1 MAGAEVG
8 AGILFVLRECRI
20 GQRTFPQGLKPTN
33 IYGSVGTTEVVPC
46 YKAEAL
52 GLLRRR
58 FSADYA
64 SPCGYRVTKS
74 AIDANSCSE
83 FHMERD
89 YAHKMVRFTV
99 LASGSK
105 GNSSIVSS
113 VSATG
118 GSTRILVDAGLSCR
132 ELFRRM
138 AVAGEDPK
146 TLDAILIT
154 HEHADHVNGLPV
166 TARKLGIPVYF
177 TEATHR
183 AWVRQVTPQRR
194 ITYAEWAE
202 EHKKQ
207 KLAAEEPVLDPVCG
221 PVAPESAELEEAVCE
236 AKAPVSDAAR
246 LPAVNYFRAGEAFQI
261 GEIAVSPFTIPHDAA
276 DPVGFVFSAEGV
288 RLAVATD
295 LGYMPLN
302 VQSQLRRCD
311 LMLLESNHDLEM
323 LRDGPYPWQVK
334 QRVLSRVGH
343 LSNDATAQYLE
354 QTYDGAATYLILA
367 HLSESNNL
375 PELARIAAERA
386 LVSKPSL
393 LANRLLLA
401 SQHEPLA
408 PICF

>member
-1 MAGAEVG
+1 
-8 AGILFVLRECRI
+8 
-20 GQRTFPQGLKPTN
+20 
-33 IYGSVGTTEVVPC
+33 
-46 YKAEAL
+46 
-52 GLLRRR
+52 
-58 FSADYA
+58 
-64 SPCGYRVTKS
+64 
-74 AIDANSCSE
+74 
-83 FHMERD
+83 
-89 YAHKMVRFTV
+89 MVRFTV

-113 VSATG
+113 ISPAG

-138 AVAGEDPK
+138 ALAGEDPK

-154 HEHADHVNGLPV
+154 HEHADHVNGLAV

-194 ITYAEWAE
+194 ISYAQWAAQY
-202 EHKKQ
+202 KSQKDQAQIAQAKQ
-207 KLAAEEPVLDPVCG
+207 DRAQKDRARELAAEAEETGPEIAEAEMAEQEDAGCEPGNAPAPDP
-221 PVAPESAELEEAVCE
+221 
-236 AKAPVSDAAR
+236 AR

-276 DPVGFVFSAEGV
+276 DPVGFVFTAEGV

-295 LGYMPLN
+295 LGYMPPN
-302 VQSQLRRCD
+302 VQTQLRRCD

-323 LRDGPYPWQVK
+323 LRDGPYPWSVK

-343 LSNDATAQYLE
+343 LSNDATAQFLE
-354 QTYDGAATYLILA
+354 QTYDGTATYLILA

-375 PELARIAAERA
+375 PELARLAAERA
-386 LVSKPSL
+386 LISKPSL

-401 SQHEPLA
+401 AQHEPLES
-408 PICF
+408 ICF